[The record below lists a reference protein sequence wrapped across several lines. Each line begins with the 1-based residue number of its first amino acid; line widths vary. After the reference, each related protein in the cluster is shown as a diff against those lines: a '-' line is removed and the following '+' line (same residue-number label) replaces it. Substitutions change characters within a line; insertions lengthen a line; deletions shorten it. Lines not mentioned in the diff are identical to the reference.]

1 MNLSQMNIPVS
12 ISDRLNTQHLT
23 LPTIIAGLG
32 NEHILRN
39 PLPGKWSIKD
49 NIAHLSKYQLVFIDR
64 INTILT
70 SDKPVFE
77 AYRAENDI
85 EFKEWSQ
92 KNLNQLLEEL
102 NTDRKTLTDLVT
114 NLTGNDLR
122 KVGVH
127 SKFGNLPVLDWTE
140 FFLLHEA
147 HHLFTIFRLAHD
159 ASFISK

>member
-1 MNLSQMNIPVS
+1 MNIPVS
-12 ISDRLNTQHLT
+12 ISDRLKTQHLG

-32 NEHILRN
+32 DEHILRN

-49 NIAHLSKYQLVFIDR
+49 NIAHLARYQLVFINR
-64 INTILT
+64 INLILT
-70 SDKPVFE
+70 SDRPVFE

-85 EFKEWSQ
+85 EFEKWTK
-92 KNLNQLLEEL
+92 KNLDQLSEEL
-102 NTDRKTLTDLVT
+102 NADRKTLTDLVT
-114 NLTGNDLR
+114 PLTGNELR
-122 KVGVH
+122 RVGVH
-127 SKFGNLPVLDWTE
+127 SKFGNLTILEWTE